1 MYVGDPRAFKC
12 LYSKIQ
18 AWLVSMRS
26 TAIRTQAQQRI
37 QPIQPVPLEILIA
50 NTASEKT
57 LALFCQVLRRV
68 THDLTAAFLQIISY
82 HDHFSSINV
91 VITAVNSEVV
101 F

>member
-68 THDLTAAFLQIISY
+68 THDLTAAFANNFLPRSLQLHQCCNNGS
-82 HDHFSSINV
+82 
-91 VITAVNSEVV
+91 
-101 F
+101 